1 MPITTIGSSMNNTNG
16 NQSSIVPFYYT
27 SEYLFIGDF
36 PMVMSGLIESLKIGA
51 TQTNSGEFSKAI
63 LTYLDALKM
72 DENNATA
79 WFCLGVLYS
88 KTGSVKDAVEAFMKC
103 DENYPDH
110 PPTLANLA
118 YLLVESEPERAS
130 DFAKRA
136 LPHLE
141 QDENLHNI
149 ASMYK
154 PEETPELVFIESE
167 PILEESV
174 DQNLDTGISP
184 ITGESSRQEEARA
197 LSSSGDHSTAVSI
210 WKDLLEQTP
219 DSPEVWRGL
228 GEALSSAGY
237 EDRAVQCMKRADQIE
252 SDSIVEPELEI
263 STDNQDVVDDDELLL
278 IAADEVRSIPV
289 VEERGSLDDSLGWYN
304 MGINLLNEGKND
316 EALSSFEKAIGGC
329 PSSEVELRVKAQ
341 NGRGNALYNEGR
353 YPESIIAYHTAI
365 GLDPK
370 SVSGRTLF
378 NMGSSYAAVEMF
390 DDAIKC
396 FSQSL
401 ERGLDESEAELCEKQ
416 ISRCRVLARE
426 QAKRQARG
434 IR

>member
-1 MPITTIGSSMNNTNG
+1 MAISLQLYLSTILQNTY
-16 NQSSIVPFYYT
+16 SLVI
-27 SEYLFIGDF
+27 F
-36 PMVMSGLIESLKIGA
+36 PMVMSGLIESLKLGA
-51 TQTNSGEFSKAI
+51 TLTKSGDYSTAI
-63 LTYLDALKM
+63 LTYLDALRM

-88 KTGSVKDAVEAFMKC
+88 KTGSSKDAVEAFEKC
-103 DENYPDH
+103 DEKYPDH

-118 YLLVESEPERAS
+118 YLLEESEPERAS
-130 DFAKRA
+130 NFAKRA

-141 QDENLHNI
+141 QDEKLNNI
-149 ASMYK
+149 ASISK
-154 PEETPELVFIESE
+154 PEETQELVFIESQ
-167 PILEESV
+167 PINEDPA
-174 DQNLDTGISP
+174 DQILDMGISP
-184 ITGESSRQEEARA
+184 DSVESSRQEEARA

-252 SDSIVEPELEI
+252 SDTNEQSEPEI
-263 STDNQDVVDDDELLL
+263 STGIHDDVDDDELLL
-278 IAADEVRSIPV
+278 IAADEVRSAPV

-304 MGINLLNEGKND
+304 MGINLLNDGKND

-353 YPESIIAYHTAI
+353 YPESIVAYHTAI

>member
-1 MPITTIGSSMNNTNG
+1 MAISLQLYLPTILQNTY
-16 NQSSIVPFYYT
+16 SLVIS
-27 SEYLFIGDF
+27 

-63 LTYLDALKM
+63 QTYLDALKM

-149 ASMYK
+149 ASMSK

-184 ITGESSRQEEARA
+184 VSDKSSKQEEARA

>member
-1 MPITTIGSSMNNTNG
+1 MAISLQLYLSTILQNTY
-16 NQSSIVPFYYT
+16 SLVIS
-27 SEYLFIGDF
+27 
-36 PMVMSGLIESLKIGA
+36 PMVMSGLIESLKLGA

-88 KTGSVKDAVEAFMKC
+88 KTGSVKEAVEAFMKC

-149 ASMYK
+149 ASMSK

-184 ITGESSRQEEARA
+184 VSNKSSRQEEART

-252 SDSIVEPELEI
+252 SDSIVTPELDK

-426 QAKRQARG
+426 QAKRQARN

>member
-1 MPITTIGSSMNNTNG
+1 MAISLQLYLSTILQNTY
-16 NQSSIVPFYYT
+16 SLVIS
-27 SEYLFIGDF
+27 

-184 ITGESSRQEEARA
+184 VTGESSRQEEARA

>member
-1 MPITTIGSSMNNTNG
+1 
-16 NQSSIVPFYYT
+16 
-27 SEYLFIGDF
+27 
-36 PMVMSGLIESLKIGA
+36 
-51 TQTNSGEFSKAI
+51 
-63 LTYLDALKM
+63 
-72 DENNATA
+72 
-79 WFCLGVLYS
+79 
-88 KTGSVKDAVEAFMKC
+88 
-103 DENYPDH
+103 
-110 PPTLANLA
+110 
-118 YLLVESEPERAS
+118 
-130 DFAKRA
+130 
-136 LPHLE
+136 
-141 QDENLHNI
+141 
-149 ASMYK
+149 
-154 PEETPELVFIESE
+154 
-167 PILEESV
+167 
-174 DQNLDTGISP
+174 
-184 ITGESSRQEEARA
+184 
-197 LSSSGDHSTAVSI
+197 
-210 WKDLLEQTP
+210 
-219 DSPEVWRGL
+219 
-228 GEALSSAGY
+228 
-237 EDRAVQCMKRADQIE
+237 MKRADQIE

-263 STDNQDVVDDDELLL
+263 STDNQDVVDDDELFL

>member
-1 MPITTIGSSMNNTNG
+1 MAISLQLYLSTILQNTY
-16 NQSSIVPFYYT
+16 SLVIS
-27 SEYLFIGDF
+27 
-36 PMVMSGLIESLKIGA
+36 PMVMSGLIESLQIGA
-51 TQTNSGEFSKAI
+51 TQTNNGEFSKAI

-167 PILEESV
+167 PILEESI

-184 ITGESSRQEEARA
+184 VFGESSRQEEARA

-263 STDNQDVVDDDELLL
+263 STDNQDVVDDDDLLL

>member
-1 MPITTIGSSMNNTNG
+1 
-16 NQSSIVPFYYT
+16 
-27 SEYLFIGDF
+27 
-36 PMVMSGLIESLKIGA
+36 
-51 TQTNSGEFSKAI
+51 
-63 LTYLDALKM
+63 
-72 DENNATA
+72 
-79 WFCLGVLYS
+79 
-88 KTGSVKDAVEAFMKC
+88 
-103 DENYPDH
+103 
-110 PPTLANLA
+110 
-118 YLLVESEPERAS
+118 
-130 DFAKRA
+130 
-136 LPHLE
+136 
-141 QDENLHNI
+141 
-149 ASMYK
+149 
-154 PEETPELVFIESE
+154 
-167 PILEESV
+167 
-174 DQNLDTGISP
+174 
-184 ITGESSRQEEARA
+184 
-197 LSSSGDHSTAVSI
+197 
-210 WKDLLEQTP
+210 
-219 DSPEVWRGL
+219 
-228 GEALSSAGY
+228 
-237 EDRAVQCMKRADQIE
+237 MKRADQIE
-252 SDSIVEPELEI
+252 SDSNTQSELDI
-263 STDNQDVVDDDELLL
+263 STDTHGDVDDDELLL

-304 MGINLLNEGKND
+304 MGINLLNEGKNN

-353 YPESIIAYHTAI
+353 FPESIVAYHTAI

>member
-1 MPITTIGSSMNNTNG
+1 MAISLQLYLSTILQNTY
-16 NQSSIVPFYYT
+16 SLVI
-27 SEYLFIGDF
+27 F
-36 PMVMSGLIESLKIGA
+36 PMVMSGLIETLKLGA
-51 TQTNSGEFSKAI
+51 TLTNSGDYSTAI
-63 LTYLDALKM
+63 LTYLDALRM

-88 KTGSVKDAVEAFMKC
+88 KTGSSKDAVEAFEKC
-103 DENYPDH
+103 DEKYPDH

-118 YLLVESEPERAS
+118 YLLEESEPERAS
-130 DFAKRA
+130 NFAKRA

-141 QDENLHNI
+141 QDEKLNNI
-149 ASMYK
+149 ASISK
-154 PEETPELVFIESE
+154 PEETQELVFIESQ
-167 PILEESV
+167 PINEDPA
-174 DQNLDTGISP
+174 DQILDMGISP
-184 ITGESSRQEEARA
+184 DSVESSRQEEARA

-252 SDSIVEPELEI
+252 SDTNEQSEPEI
-263 STDNQDVVDDDELLL
+263 STGIHDDVDDDELLL
-278 IAADEVRSIPV
+278 IAADEVRSAPV

-316 EALSSFEKAIGGC
+316 EALSSFEKAIGGW

-353 YPESIIAYHTAI
+353 YPESIVAYHTAI

-370 SVSGRTLF
+370 AVSGRTLF

>member
-1 MPITTIGSSMNNTNG
+1 
-16 NQSSIVPFYYT
+16 
-27 SEYLFIGDF
+27 
-36 PMVMSGLIESLKIGA
+36 MVMSGLIETLKLGA
-51 TQTNSGEFSKAI
+51 TLTNSGDYSTAI
-63 LTYLDALKM
+63 LTYLDALRM

-88 KTGSVKDAVEAFMKC
+88 KTGSSKDAVEAFEKC
-103 DENYPDH
+103 DEKYPDH

-118 YLLVESEPERAS
+118 YLLEESEPERAS
-130 DFAKRA
+130 NFAKRA

-141 QDENLHNI
+141 QDEKLNNI
-149 ASMYK
+149 ASISK
-154 PEETPELVFIESE
+154 PEETQELVFIESQ
-167 PILEESV
+167 PINEDPA
-174 DQNLDTGISP
+174 DQILDMGISP
-184 ITGESSRQEEARA
+184 DSVESSRQEEARA

-252 SDSIVEPELEI
+252 SDTNEQSEPEI
-263 STDNQDVVDDDELLL
+263 STGIHDDVDDDELLL
-278 IAADEVRSIPV
+278 IAADEVRSAPV

-353 YPESIIAYHTAI
+353 YPESIVAYHTAI

-370 SVSGRTLF
+370 AVSGRTLF

>member
-1 MPITTIGSSMNNTNG
+1 MAFSLQLYLSTILQNTY
-16 NQSSIVPFYYT
+16 SLVI
-27 SEYLFIGDF
+27 F
-36 PMVMSGLIESLKIGA
+36 PMVMSGLIETLKLGA
-51 TQTNSGEFSKAI
+51 TLTNSGDYSTAI
-63 LTYLDALKM
+63 LTYLDALRM

-88 KTGSVKDAVEAFMKC
+88 KTGSSKDAVEAFEKS
-103 DENYPDH
+103 DEKYPDH

-118 YLLVESEPERAS
+118 YLLEESEPERAS
-130 DFAKRA
+130 NFAKRA

-141 QDENLHNI
+141 QDEKLNNI
-149 ASMYK
+149 ASISK
-154 PEETPELVFIESE
+154 PEETQELVFIESQ
-167 PILEESV
+167 PINEDPA
-174 DQNLDTGISP
+174 DQILDMGISP
-184 ITGESSRQEEARA
+184 DSVESSRQEEARA

-237 EDRAVQCMKRADQIE
+237 EDRAVQCMKRANQIE
-252 SDSIVEPELEI
+252 SDTNEQSEPVI
-263 STDNQDVVDDDELLL
+263 STAIHDDVDDDELLL
-278 IAADEVRSIPV
+278 IAADEVRSAPV

-353 YPESIIAYHTAI
+353 YPESIVAYHTAI

>member
-1 MPITTIGSSMNNTNG
+1 
-16 NQSSIVPFYYT
+16 
-27 SEYLFIGDF
+27 
-36 PMVMSGLIESLKIGA
+36 MVMSGLIETLKLGA
-51 TQTNSGEFSKAI
+51 TLTNSGDYSTAI
-63 LTYLDALKM
+63 LTYLDALRM

-88 KTGSVKDAVEAFMKC
+88 KTGSSKDAVEAFEKC
-103 DENYPDH
+103 DEKYPDH

-118 YLLVESEPERAS
+118 YLLEESEPERAS
-130 DFAKRA
+130 NFAKRA

-141 QDENLHNI
+141 QDEKLNNI
-149 ASMYK
+149 ASISK
-154 PEETPELVFIESE
+154 PEETQELVFIESQ
-167 PILEESV
+167 PINEDPA
-174 DQNLDTGISP
+174 DQILDIGISP
-184 ITGESSRQEEARA
+184 DSVESSRQEEARA

-252 SDSIVEPELEI
+252 SDTNEQSEPEI
-263 STDNQDVVDDDELLL
+263 STGIHDDVDDDELLL
-278 IAADEVRSIPV
+278 IAADEVRSAPV

-353 YPESIIAYHTAI
+353 YPESIVAYHTAI

-370 SVSGRTLF
+370 AVSGRTLF

>member
-1 MPITTIGSSMNNTNG
+1 MAISLQLYLSTILQNTY
-16 NQSSIVPFYYT
+16 SLVI
-27 SEYLFIGDF
+27 F
-36 PMVMSGLIESLKIGA
+36 PMVMSGLIETLKLGA
-51 TQTNSGEFSKAI
+51 TLTNSGDYSTAI
-63 LTYLDALKM
+63 LTYLDALRM

-88 KTGSVKDAVEAFMKC
+88 KTGSSKDAVEAFEKC
-103 DENYPDH
+103 DEKYPDH

-118 YLLVESEPERAS
+118 YLLEESEPERAS
-130 DFAKRA
+130 NFAKRA

-141 QDENLHNI
+141 QDEKLNNI
-149 ASMYK
+149 ASISK
-154 PEETPELVFIESE
+154 PEETQELVFIESQ
-167 PILEESV
+167 PINEDPA
-174 DQNLDTGISP
+174 DQILDMGISP
-184 ITGESSRQEEARA
+184 DSVESSRQEEARA

-252 SDSIVEPELEI
+252 SDTNEQSDPEI
-263 STDNQDVVDDDELLL
+263 STGIHDDVDDDELLL
-278 IAADEVRSIPV
+278 IAADEVRSAPV

-304 MGINLLNEGKND
+304 MGINLLNDGKND

-353 YPESIIAYHTAI
+353 YPESIVAYHTAI

>member
-1 MPITTIGSSMNNTNG
+1 MAISLQLYLSTILQNTY
-16 NQSSIVPFYYT
+16 SLVI
-27 SEYLFIGDF
+27 F
-36 PMVMSGLIESLKIGA
+36 PMVMSGLIETLKLGA
-51 TQTNSGEFSKAI
+51 TLTNSGDYSTAI
-63 LTYLDALKM
+63 LTYLDALRM

-88 KTGSVKDAVEAFMKC
+88 KTGSSKDAVEAFEKC
-103 DENYPDH
+103 DEKYPDH

-118 YLLVESEPERAS
+118 YLLEESEPERAS
-130 DFAKRA
+130 NFAKRA

-141 QDENLHNI
+141 QDEKLNNI
-149 ASMYK
+149 ASISK
-154 PEETPELVFIESE
+154 PEETQELVFIESQ
-167 PILEESV
+167 PINEDPA
-174 DQNLDTGISP
+174 DQILDMGISP
-184 ITGESSRQEEARA
+184 DSVESSRQEEARA

>member
-1 MPITTIGSSMNNTNG
+1 MAISLQLYLSTTLQNTY
-16 NQSSIVPFYYT
+16 SLVI
-27 SEYLFIGDF
+27 F
-36 PMVMSGLIESLKIGA
+36 PMVMSGLIESLKLGA
-51 TQTNSGEFSKAI
+51 TLTNSGDYSTAI
-63 LTYLDALKM
+63 LTYLDALRM

-88 KTGSVKDAVEAFMKC
+88 KTGSSKDAVEAFEKC
-103 DENYPDH
+103 DEKYPDH

-118 YLLVESEPERAS
+118 YLLEESEPDRAS
-130 DFAKRA
+130 NFAKRA

-141 QDENLHNI
+141 QDEKLNNI
-149 ASMYK
+149 ASISK
-154 PEETPELVFIESE
+154 PEETQELVFIESQ
-167 PILEESV
+167 PINEDPA
-174 DQNLDTGISP
+174 DQILDMGISP
-184 ITGESSRQEEARA
+184 DSVESSRQEEARA

-252 SDSIVEPELEI
+252 SDTNEQSEPEI
-263 STDNQDVVDDDELLL
+263 STGIHDDVDDDELLL
-278 IAADEVRSIPV
+278 IAADEVRSAPV

-304 MGINLLNEGKND
+304 MGINLLNDGKND

-353 YPESIIAYHTAI
+353 YPESIVAYHTAI

-370 SVSGRTLF
+370 AVSGRTLF

>member
-1 MPITTIGSSMNNTNG
+1 
-16 NQSSIVPFYYT
+16 
-27 SEYLFIGDF
+27 
-36 PMVMSGLIESLKIGA
+36 MVMSGLIESLKIGA

>member
-1 MPITTIGSSMNNTNG
+1 MAISLQLYLSTILQNTY
-16 NQSSIVPFYYT
+16 SLVI
-27 SEYLFIGDF
+27 F
-36 PMVMSGLIESLKIGA
+36 PMVMSGLIESLKLGA
-51 TQTNSGEFSKAI
+51 TLTNSGDYSTAI
-63 LTYLDALKM
+63 LTYLDALSM

-88 KTGSVKDAVEAFMKC
+88 KTGSSKDAIEAFEKC
-103 DENYPDH
+103 DEKYPDH

-118 YLLVESEPERAS
+118 YLLEESEPERAS
-130 DFAKRA
+130 NFAKRA

-141 QDENLHNI
+141 QDEKLNNI
-149 ASMYK
+149 ASISK
-154 PEETPELVFIESE
+154 PEETQELVFIESQ
-167 PILEESV
+167 PINEDPV
-174 DQNLDTGISP
+174 DQILDMDISP
-184 ITGESSRQEEARA
+184 DSDESSRQEEARA

-252 SDSIVEPELEI
+252 SDTNEQSEPEI
-263 STDNQDVVDDDELLL
+263 STGIHDDVDDDELLL
-278 IAADEVRSIPV
+278 IAADEVRSAPV

-353 YPESIIAYHTAI
+353 YPESIVAYHTAI

>member
-1 MPITTIGSSMNNTNG
+1 MAISLQLYLSTILQNTY
-16 NQSSIVPFYYT
+16 SLVIS
-27 SEYLFIGDF
+27 

-184 ITGESSRQEEARA
+184 VFGESSRQEEARA

-252 SDSIVEPELEI
+252 SDSIVQSEPEI
-263 STDNQDVVDDDELLL
+263 STDNQDDVDDDDLLL
-278 IAADEVRSIPV
+278 IAADEVRSVPV
-289 VEERGSLDDSLGWYN
+289 VEERGNLDDSLGWYN
-304 MGINLLNEGKND
+304 MGINLLNEGKNN

-353 YPESIIAYHTAI
+353 FPESIVAYHTAI

-416 ISRCRVLARE
+416 ISRCRILARE

>member
-1 MPITTIGSSMNNTNG
+1 MAISLQLYLSTILQNTY
-16 NQSSIVPFYYT
+16 SLVI
-27 SEYLFIGDF
+27 F
-36 PMVMSGLIESLKIGA
+36 PMVMSGLIETLKLGA
-51 TQTNSGEFSKAI
+51 TLTNSGDYSTAI
-63 LTYLDALKM
+63 LTYLDALRM

-88 KTGSVKDAVEAFMKC
+88 KTGSSKDAIEAFEKC
-103 DENYPDH
+103 DEKYPDH

-118 YLLVESEPERAS
+118 YLLEESEPERAS
-130 DFAKRA
+130 NFAKRA

-141 QDENLHNI
+141 QDEKLNNI
-149 ASMYK
+149 ASISK
-154 PEETPELVFIESE
+154 PEETQELVFIESQ
-167 PILEESV
+167 PINEDPA
-174 DQNLDTGISP
+174 DQILDMGISP
-184 ITGESSRQEEARA
+184 DSVESSRQEEARA

-252 SDSIVEPELEI
+252 SDTNEQSEPEI
-263 STDNQDVVDDDELLL
+263 STGIHDDVDDDELLL
-278 IAADEVRSIPV
+278 IAADEVRSAPV

-304 MGINLLNEGKND
+304 MGINLLNDGKND

-353 YPESIIAYHTAI
+353 YPESIVAYHTAI

>member
-1 MPITTIGSSMNNTNG
+1 
-16 NQSSIVPFYYT
+16 
-27 SEYLFIGDF
+27 
-36 PMVMSGLIESLKIGA
+36 MVMSGLIETLKLGA
-51 TQTNSGEFSKAI
+51 TLTNSGDYSTAI
-63 LTYLDALKM
+63 LTYLDALRM

-88 KTGSVKDAVEAFMKC
+88 KTGSSKDAVEAFEKC
-103 DENYPDH
+103 DEKYPDH

-118 YLLVESEPERAS
+118 YLLEESEPERAS
-130 DFAKRA
+130 NFAKRA

-141 QDENLHNI
+141 QDEKLNNI
-149 ASMYK
+149 ASISK
-154 PEETPELVFIESE
+154 PEETQELVFIESQ
-167 PILEESV
+167 PINEDPA
-174 DQNLDTGISP
+174 DQMLDMGISP
-184 ITGESSRQEEARA
+184 DSVESSRQEEARA

-252 SDSIVEPELEI
+252 SDTNEQSEPEI
-263 STDNQDVVDDDELLL
+263 STGIHDDVDDDELLL
-278 IAADEVRSIPV
+278 IAADEVRSAPV

-304 MGINLLNEGKND
+304 MGINLLNDGKND

-353 YPESIIAYHTAI
+353 YPESIVAYHTAI

>member
-1 MPITTIGSSMNNTNG
+1 MAISLQLYLSTILQNTY
-16 NQSSIVPFYYT
+16 SLVI
-27 SEYLFIGDF
+27 F
-36 PMVMSGLIESLKIGA
+36 PMVMSGLIESLKLGA
-51 TQTNSGEFSKAI
+51 TLTKSGDYSTAI
-63 LTYLDALKM
+63 LTYLDALRM

-88 KTGSVKDAVEAFMKC
+88 KTGSLKDAIEAFEKC
-103 DENYPDH
+103 DEKYPDH

-118 YLLVESEPERAS
+118 YLLEESEPERAS
-130 DFAKRA
+130 NFAKRA

-141 QDENLHNI
+141 QDEKLNNI
-149 ASMYK
+149 ASISK
-154 PEETPELVFIESE
+154 PEETQELVFIESQ
-167 PILEESV
+167 PINEDPA
-174 DQNLDTGISP
+174 DQILDIGISP
-184 ITGESSRQEEARA
+184 DSVESSRQEEARA

-252 SDSIVEPELEI
+252 SDTNEQSEPEI
-263 STDNQDVVDDDELLL
+263 STGIHDDVDDDELLL
-278 IAADEVRSIPV
+278 IAADEVRSAPV

-304 MGINLLNEGKND
+304 MGINLLNEGNND

-353 YPESIIAYHTAI
+353 YPESIVAYHTAI

-370 SVSGRTLF
+370 AVSGRTLF

>member
-1 MPITTIGSSMNNTNG
+1 MAISLQLYLSTILQNTY
-16 NQSSIVPFYYT
+16 SLVIS
-27 SEYLFIGDF
+27 

-149 ASMYK
+149 ASMSK

-184 ITGESSRQEEARA
+184 VAGESSRQEEARA

>member
-1 MPITTIGSSMNNTNG
+1 MAISLQLYLSTILQNTY
-16 NQSSIVPFYYT
+16 SLVI
-27 SEYLFIGDF
+27 F
-36 PMVMSGLIESLKIGA
+36 PMVMSGLIETLKLGA
-51 TQTNSGEFSKAI
+51 TLTNSGDYSTAI
-63 LTYLDALKM
+63 LTYLDALRM

-88 KTGSVKDAVEAFMKC
+88 KTGSSKDAVEAFEKC
-103 DENYPDH
+103 DEKYPD
-110 PPTLANLA
+110 
-118 YLLVESEPERAS
+118 LLEESEPERAS
-130 DFAKRA
+130 NFAKRA

-141 QDENLHNI
+141 QDEKLNNI
-149 ASMYK
+149 ASISK
-154 PEETPELVFIESE
+154 PEETQELVFIESQ
-167 PILEESV
+167 PINEDPA
-174 DQNLDTGISP
+174 DQILDMGISP
-184 ITGESSRQEEARA
+184 DSVESSRQEEARA

-252 SDSIVEPELEI
+252 SDTNEQSEPEI
-263 STDNQDVVDDDELLL
+263 STGIHDDVDDDELLL
-278 IAADEVRSIPV
+278 IAADEVRSAPV

-353 YPESIIAYHTAI
+353 YPESIVAYHTAI

>member
-1 MPITTIGSSMNNTNG
+1 MAISLQLYLSTILQNTY
-16 NQSSIVPFYYT
+16 SLVIS
-27 SEYLFIGDF
+27 

-141 QDENLHNI
+141 QDKNLHNI
-149 ASMYK
+149 ASMSK

-184 ITGESSRQEEARA
+184 VSDKSSKQEEARA

-278 IAADEVRSIPV
+278 IAADQVRSIPV

-353 YPESIIAYHTAI
+353 YPESIVAYHTAI

>member
-1 MPITTIGSSMNNTNG
+1 MAISLQLYLSTILQNTY
-16 NQSSIVPFYYT
+16 SLVI
-27 SEYLFIGDF
+27 F
-36 PMVMSGLIESLKIGA
+36 PMVMSGLIETLKLGA
-51 TQTNSGEFSKAI
+51 TLTNSGDYSTAI
-63 LTYLDALKM
+63 LTYLDALRM

-88 KTGSVKDAVEAFMKC
+88 KTGSSKDAVEAFEKC
-103 DENYPDH
+103 DEKYPDH

-118 YLLVESEPERAS
+118 YLLEESEPERAS
-130 DFAKRA
+130 NFAKRA

-141 QDENLHNI
+141 QDEKLNNI
-149 ASMYK
+149 ASISK
-154 PEETPELVFIESE
+154 PEETQELVFIESQ
-167 PILEESV
+167 PINEDPA
-174 DQNLDTGISP
+174 DQILDMGISP
-184 ITGESSRQEEARA
+184 DSVESSRQEEARA

-252 SDSIVEPELEI
+252 SDTNEQSEPEI
-263 STDNQDVVDDDELLL
+263 STGIHDDVDDDELLL
-278 IAADEVRSIPV
+278 IAADEVRSAPV

-304 MGINLLNEGKND
+304 MGINLLNDGKND

-329 PSSEVELRVKAQ
+329 PSSEVGLRVKAQ

-353 YPESIIAYHTAI
+353 YPESIVAYHTAI

>member
-1 MPITTIGSSMNNTNG
+1 MAISLQLYLSTILQNTY
-16 NQSSIVPFYYT
+16 SLVI
-27 SEYLFIGDF
+27 F
-36 PMVMSGLIESLKIGA
+36 PMVMGGLIESLKIGA
-51 TQTNSGEFSKAI
+51 TQTNRGEFSKAI

-149 ASMYK
+149 ASMSK

-174 DQNLDTGISP
+174 DQNLGTGISP
-184 ITGESSRQEEARA
+184 VSDKPSRQEEARA

-210 WKDLLEQTP
+210 WKELLEQTP

-237 EDRAVQCMKRADQIE
+237 DDRAVQCMKRADQIE
-252 SDSIVEPELEI
+252 SDSIVEPELDI

>member
-1 MPITTIGSSMNNTNG
+1 
-16 NQSSIVPFYYT
+16 
-27 SEYLFIGDF
+27 
-36 PMVMSGLIESLKIGA
+36 MSGLIETLKLGA
-51 TQTNSGEFSKAI
+51 TLTNSGDYSTAI
-63 LTYLDALKM
+63 LTYLDALRM

-88 KTGSVKDAVEAFMKC
+88 KTGSSKDAVEAFEKC
-103 DENYPDH
+103 DEKYPDH

-118 YLLVESEPERAS
+118 YLLEESEPERAS
-130 DFAKRA
+130 NFAKRA

-141 QDENLHNI
+141 QDEKLNNI
-149 ASMYK
+149 ASISK
-154 PEETPELVFIESE
+154 PEETQELVFIESQ
-167 PILEESV
+167 PINEDPA
-174 DQNLDTGISP
+174 DQILDMGISP
-184 ITGESSRQEEARA
+184 DSVESSRQEEARA

-252 SDSIVEPELEI
+252 SDTNEQSEPEI
-263 STDNQDVVDDDELLL
+263 STGIHDDVDDDELLL
-278 IAADEVRSIPV
+278 IAADEVRSAPV

-304 MGINLLNEGKND
+304 MGINLLNDGKND

-353 YPESIIAYHTAI
+353 YPESIVAYHTAI

-370 SVSGRTLF
+370 AVSGRTLF

>member
-1 MPITTIGSSMNNTNG
+1 
-16 NQSSIVPFYYT
+16 
-27 SEYLFIGDF
+27 
-36 PMVMSGLIESLKIGA
+36 MSGLIESLKIGA

-149 ASMYK
+149 ASMSK

-184 ITGESSRQEEARA
+184 VSDKSSKQEEARA

>member
-1 MPITTIGSSMNNTNG
+1 MA
-16 NQSSIVPFYYT
+16 
-27 SEYLFIGDF
+27 
-36 PMVMSGLIESLKIGA
+36 MSGLIEALKLGA
-51 TQTNSGEFSKAI
+51 TLTNSGDYPTAI
-63 LTYLDALKM
+63 QTYLDAISM
-72 DENNATA
+72 DQNNATA

-88 KTGSVKDAVEAFMKC
+88 KTGSLKDAVEAFEKC
-103 DENYPDH
+103 DEKYPDH

-118 YLLVESEPERAS
+118 YLLVETEPNRAS

-136 LPHLE
+136 LPYLE
-141 QDENLHNI
+141 QDEKLNKI
-149 ASMYK
+149 ASITK
-154 PEETPELVFIESE
+154 PEESKKLVFIESQ
-167 PILEESV
+167 PINDVPV
-174 DQNLDTGISP
+174 DQNLDMGIDPDSD
-184 ITGESSRQEEARA
+184 ESRRKEEAQA
-197 LSSSGDHSTAVSI
+197 HSLSGDHSTAVSI

-219 DSPEVWRGL
+219 DSPDVWRGL

-237 EDRAVQCMKRADQIE
+237 EDRAIQCMKRADQIE
-252 SDSIVEPELEI
+252 SDTNVKSERK
-263 STDNQDVVDDDELLL
+263 TGTTNHDNVDDDEMLL
-278 IAADEVRSIPV
+278 IAADELRSAPEA
-289 VEERGSLDDSLGWYN
+289 EERGSLNDSLGWYN

-329 PSSEVELRVKAQ
+329 PPSEVELRVKAQ

-353 YPESIIAYHTAI
+353 YPESIVAYHTAI
-365 GLDPK
+365 GLDPT

>member
-1 MPITTIGSSMNNTNG
+1 MAISLQLYLSTILQNTY
-16 NQSSIVPFYYT
+16 SLVIS
-27 SEYLFIGDF
+27 

-184 ITGESSRQEEARA
+184 VSGESSRQEEARA

-263 STDNQDVVDDDELLL
+263 STDNQDVVDDDDLLL

-353 YPESIIAYHTAI
+353 YPESIVAYHTAI

>member
-1 MPITTIGSSMNNTNG
+1 
-16 NQSSIVPFYYT
+16 
-27 SEYLFIGDF
+27 
-36 PMVMSGLIESLKIGA
+36 MVMSGLIESLKIGA

-136 LPHLE
+136 LPYLE

>member
-1 MPITTIGSSMNNTNG
+1 MAISLQLYLSTILQNTY
-16 NQSSIVPFYYT
+16 SLVI
-27 SEYLFIGDF
+27 F
-36 PMVMSGLIESLKIGA
+36 PMVMSGLIESLKLGA
-51 TQTNSGEFSKAI
+51 TLTNSGDYSTAI
-63 LTYLDALKM
+63 LTYLDALRM

-88 KTGSVKDAVEAFMKC
+88 KTGSSKDAVEAFEKC
-103 DENYPDH
+103 DEKYPDH

-118 YLLVESEPERAS
+118 YLLEESEPERAS
-130 DFAKRA
+130 NFAKRA

-141 QDENLHNI
+141 QDEKLNNI
-149 ASMYK
+149 ASISK
-154 PEETPELVFIESE
+154 PEETQELVFIESQ
-167 PILEESV
+167 PINEDPA
-174 DQNLDTGISP
+174 DQILDMGISP
-184 ITGESSRQEEARA
+184 DSVESSRQEEARA

-252 SDSIVEPELEI
+252 SDTNEQSEPEI
-263 STDNQDVVDDDELLL
+263 STGIHDDVDDDELLL
-278 IAADEVRSIPV
+278 IAADEVRSAPV

-353 YPESIIAYHTAI
+353 YPESIVAYHTAI

-370 SVSGRTLF
+370 AVSGRTLF

>member
-1 MPITTIGSSMNNTNG
+1 MAISLQLYLSTILQNTY
-16 NQSSIVPFYYT
+16 SLVIS
-27 SEYLFIGDF
+27 

-184 ITGESSRQEEARA
+184 ISGESSRQEEARA

>member
-1 MPITTIGSSMNNTNG
+1 
-16 NQSSIVPFYYT
+16 
-27 SEYLFIGDF
+27 
-36 PMVMSGLIESLKIGA
+36 MVMSGLIESLKIGA

-149 ASMYK
+149 ASMSK

-184 ITGESSRQEEARA
+184 VAGESSRQEEARA

-401 ERGLDESEAELCEKQ
+401 ERGLDESEAELCQKQ

>member
-1 MPITTIGSSMNNTNG
+1 
-16 NQSSIVPFYYT
+16 
-27 SEYLFIGDF
+27 
-36 PMVMSGLIESLKIGA
+36 MSGLIESLNIGA

-63 LTYLDALKM
+63 QTYLDALKM

-141 QDENLHNI
+141 QDKNLHNI
-149 ASMYK
+149 ASMSK

-184 ITGESSRQEEARA
+184 VFDKSSKQEEARA

>member
-1 MPITTIGSSMNNTNG
+1 MAISLQLYLSTILQNTY
-16 NQSSIVPFYYT
+16 SLVIS
-27 SEYLFIGDF
+27 

-149 ASMYK
+149 ASMSK

-184 ITGESSRQEEARA
+184 VSGESSRQEEARA

-252 SDSIVEPELEI
+252 SDSIVQPEPEI

-353 YPESIIAYHTAI
+353 YPESIVAYHTAI

>member
-1 MPITTIGSSMNNTNG
+1 
-16 NQSSIVPFYYT
+16 
-27 SEYLFIGDF
+27 
-36 PMVMSGLIESLKIGA
+36 MVMSGLIESLKIGA

-149 ASMYK
+149 ASMSK

-167 PILEESV
+167 PILEDQV
-174 DQNLDTGISP
+174 DQNLDTVISP
-184 ITGESSRQEEARA
+184 VSDKSSRQEEARA